1 MLAVYFARSCKT
13 SRLNDSVN
21 AKFNRFLPLNLTE
34 QMNLT
39 TTIEVYLLYALLAIF
54 LSIMAKLWWKIS
66 KPIIFSP
73 VNDKHNLRLIAK
85 RAAAKRRGLDP
96 DNIDFKSD
104 GLTEKQQQNIQDP
117 AKPPGSTF

>member
-1 MLAVYFARSCKT
+1 MILTAIDKT
-13 SRLNDSVN
+13 V
-21 AKFNRFLPLNLTE
+21 
-34 QMNLT
+34 
-39 TTIEVYLLYALLAIF
+39 IEILLIIF
-54 LSIMAKLWWKIS
+54 LSFMAKLWWKVN

-96 DNIDFKSD
+96 DNIDSKSD

-117 AKPPGSTF
+117 AKPPGSTIQ